1 MPGASKLTGVT
12 GLNNGTDRSV
22 ADKQS
27 YVKESERSLR
37 EVNLLAEAPPEKINP
52 QYEHSRARVFHGHG
66 AHTDVIVASAKA
78 YIAAI
83 NRILAIREGTQ
94 TASKAAGSAA

>member
-1 MPGASKLTGVT
+1 MCIR
-12 GLNNGTDRSV
+12 DSV
-22 ADKQS
+22 SPHDDQ
-27 YVKESERSLR
+27 
-37 EVNLLAEAPPEKINP
+37 APPDKINP

-78 YIAAI
+78 YVAAI

-94 TASKAAGSAA
+94 NNEAAGSAA

>member
-27 YVKESERSLR
+27 YFKESERSLR
-37 EVNLLAEAPPEKINP
+37 EVNLLAEAPPEKIAELEACCEWLEYDADEIIVNLKD
-52 QYEHSRARVFHGHG
+52 ESTNVFFIIKGKLYYFKLRFS
-66 AHTDVIVASAKA
+66 I
-78 YIAAI
+78 
-83 NRILAIREGTQ
+83 
-94 TASKAAGSAA
+94 